1 MRLLSIISLCTILSA
16 ELHAQDSTF
25 AKISEYNALHKNVS
39 MHYDAPALK
48 AKNVP
53 VDFTDIKAAYSSQES
68 DKYII
73 QKGSGSNNFNI
84 DIESFQTKKNNL
96 SLWGNFKYQNIKT
109 KNVNFNE
116 TLDYDYLYPYIM
128 TDSVG
133 GNLND
138 EHYTILGGLSKT
150 SHKSTYGFETS
161 FIGKQS
167 VRSRDP
173 RTNNIS
179 SNFNLKFSY
188 AYQWNEKYNAAVSLL
203 GDRYFQK
210 SKISFNSELGRPTV
224 YHETGLGNYNKIF
237 ADTRDNAEYLG
248 YNYGI
253 TLHLV
258 PNDQLGWFFS
268 GKYVIHNIQK
278 KIKDVA
284 FVINEANKSNLEF
297 NTGYKR
303 ALTSSSQVEIGAS
316 YLQKNITGNEG
327 IFDNKDSQT
336 GLQQIN
342 SADLF
347 TANLNEVGGYLAY
360 YKQYGNTIWNTKLG
374 AKYINSEETYKLPLS
389 EEKINFLNLNAEL
402 SLIQKIGKNKILADI
417 RYSHTNPSNNTSIR
431 TGFDVSTTRYDMLTN
446 NFDYKSTKVSVLSGA
461 LKIALPV
468 KTLQTFYVGIN
479 GSYAEVYKFKQFGIT
494 SGFVF

>member
-1 MRLLSIISLCTILSA
+1 MKSLVIISLGTILSA
-16 ELHAQDSTF
+16 ELYAQDSTF
-25 AKISEYNALHKNVS
+25 AKISEYNALYKNLS
-39 MHYDAPALK
+39 THYDAPALK
-48 AKNVP
+48 AKNVL
-53 VDFTDIKAAYSSQES
+53 VDFTNIKAAYSSQES

-73 QKGSGSNNFNI
+73 QKGSGSNNFDI

-109 KNVNFNE
+109 KNINFNE

-133 GNLND
+133 GNLKD
-138 EHYTILGGLSKT
+138 EHYSILGGLSKS

-188 AYQWNEKYNAAVSLL
+188 AYQWNDKYNAAVSLI

-248 YNYGI
+248 YNYGL

-268 GKYVIHNIQK
+268 GKYVVHNIQK

-284 FVINEANKSNLEF
+284 FVINEASKTNLEF
-297 NTGYKR
+297 NAGYKR
-303 ALTSSSQVEIGAS
+303 ALNSASQIEIGAS
-316 YLQKNITGNEG
+316 YLQNTTTGTEG
-327 IFDNKDSQT
+327 VFDNKDSQT
-336 GLQQIN
+336 GLQKIS

-347 TANLNEVGGYLAY
+347 NADYNTFGGYVSY
-360 YKQYGNTIWNTKLG
+360 HKQHNKTLWNVKLG
-374 AKYINSEETYKLPLS
+374 ANYTTTIETYKLPTS
-389 EEKINFLNLNAEL
+389 EERIDYL
-402 SLIQKIGKNKILADI
+402 SLNTELDFIQKIGKNRILANI
-417 RYSHTNPSNNTSIR
+417 NYSYTNPSNNTFIR
-431 TGFDVSTTRYDMLTN
+431 NGFDSNTTRYTMLTN
-446 NFDYKSTKVSVLSGA
+446 NFDYKSAQVSLISGA
-461 LKIALPV
+461 AKIALPI
-468 KTLQTFYVGIN
+468 KSQQTFYVGVN
-479 GSYAEVYKFKQFGIT
+479 GAYAAAYKFKQFGIS